1 MLSNKTDHT
10 CRNSHYRPH
19 RLRSGFPN
27 TAGKRSS
34 RNRKRCARMPI
45 VRPPSLLIGTMAS
58 AATCHAPATYA
69 NPGFIVAAVFSPRG
83 VSNANST
90 RGMN

>member
-19 RLRSGFPN
+19 RLKSGFPN

-34 RNRKRCARMPI
+34 RNRKRCARKPI

-58 AATCHAPATYA
+58 AATCHAPATYD
-69 NPGFIVAAVFSPRG
+69 NHRRGDRVEDEFAALHMSAYG
-83 VSNANST
+83 T
-90 RGMN
+90 